1 MQPENKSKYACRTA
15 GYATVNGLSKS
26 YINPIRTVPD
36 ITLPKRRNDNDNG
49 TANSPIRLIGN
60 KNHIGWNNKVL
71 NPVLLDTIKLN
82 QYKCYQTKTQSNTII
97 SRWWS

>member
-49 TANSPIRLIGN
+49 TAKTPIRLIGN
-60 KNHIGWNNKVL
+60 KNHIGWNN
-71 NPVLLDTIKLN
+71 PV
-82 QYKCYQTKTQSNTII
+82 KC
-97 SRWWS
+97 